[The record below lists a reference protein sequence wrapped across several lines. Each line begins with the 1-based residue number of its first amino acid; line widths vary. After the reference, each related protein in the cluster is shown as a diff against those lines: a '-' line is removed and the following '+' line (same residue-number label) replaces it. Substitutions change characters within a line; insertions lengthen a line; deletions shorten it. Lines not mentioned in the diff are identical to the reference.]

1 MASAVALLGAGLLPV
16 AWLVQTYRTYE
27 AGNLEAIDPKFVAL
41 YVVGSALLT
50 YHAVSIG
57 DLPFTLLNLTM
68 TLFTAT
74 ELGLLLV
81 VKRDTDGT

>member
-1 MASAVALLGAGLLPV
+1 MAIAGLVGTAILPI

-50 YHAVSIG
+50 YHAFTIRDV
-57 DLPFTLLNLTM
+57 PFIVLNATM

-74 ELGLLLV
+74 ELWLLV
-81 VKRDTDGT
+81 AVKNRR